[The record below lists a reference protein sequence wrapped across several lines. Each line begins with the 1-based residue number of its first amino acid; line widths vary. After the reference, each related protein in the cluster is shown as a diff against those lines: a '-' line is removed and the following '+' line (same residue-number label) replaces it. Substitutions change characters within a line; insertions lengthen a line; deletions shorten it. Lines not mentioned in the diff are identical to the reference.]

1 LVADRASAETTRADQ
16 LRLYFSVM
24 ALCVDERAAAIGVE
38 DDVSRP
44 RRRYSTIRTELLK
57 TGAQVRVT
65 ARKVW
70 VSMASNYP
78 WQPLYRQVWANLPC

>member
-1 LVADRASAETTRADQ
+1 LFTDRASAETTRADQ
-16 LRLYFSVM
+16 LRLYFSLM
-24 ALCVDERAAAIGVE
+24 SGLRRLGLKTML
-38 DDVSRP
+38 SRP

-70 VSMASNYP
+70 VSMASSYP
-78 WQPLYRQVWANLPC
+78 WQPLYRQVWANLGC